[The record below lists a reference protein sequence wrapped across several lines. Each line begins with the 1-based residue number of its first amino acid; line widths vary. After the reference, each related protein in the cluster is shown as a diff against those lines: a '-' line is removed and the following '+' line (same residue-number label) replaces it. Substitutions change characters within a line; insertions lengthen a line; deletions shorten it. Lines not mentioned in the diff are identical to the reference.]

1 MINGNFYSDT
11 YINFMNMVRRQK
23 NTINEDRTTY
33 QEKFAT
39 KEQKSRDEVITSI
52 LHNYHKNY
60 NNKIKYNKKHKERI
74 IELCFTLIE
83 ITFLIF
89 IASIVLILF
98 CENLRNSI
106 QGIASLLTVCVSLL
120 GLIIGVFKIV
130 TRYIFPE
137 KEEEYITQIVSAI
150 QENDYNTK
158 TAYMNY
164 HKDNT
169 VTFNHSH
176 DSHKI

>member
-1 MINGNFYSDT
+1 MTDGERFYST
-11 YINFMNMVRRQK
+11 YINYMNNIVRRQK

-83 ITFLIF
+83 IIFLIF
-89 IASIVLILF
+89 IASIVLMLF

-169 VTFNHSH
+169 VTSNHSH
-176 DSHKI
+176 DS

>member
-1 MINGNFYSDT
+1 M
-11 YINFMNMVRRQK
+11 
-23 NTINEDRTTY
+23 
-33 QEKFAT
+33 T
-39 KEQKSRDEVITSI
+39 KRF
-52 LHNYHKNY
+52 L
-60 NNKIKYNKKHKERI
+60 
-74 IELCFTLIE
+74 IELILIE

-89 IASIVLILF
+89 ITSIVLVLF

-164 HKDNT
+164 HKGKKSNA
-169 VTFNHSH
+169 
-176 DSHKI
+176 KKG

>member
-1 MINGNFYSDT
+1 MKNGNFYSDT

-89 IASIVLILF
+89 IASIVLMLF

-169 VTFNHSH
+169 VTSNHSH
-176 DSHKI
+176 DS

>member
-1 MINGNFYSDT
+1 MTDGERFYST
-11 YINFMNMVRRQK
+11 YINYMNNIVRRKK

-89 IASIVLILF
+89 IASIVLMLF

-169 VTFNHSH
+169 VTSNHSH
-176 DSHKI
+176 DS

>member
-1 MINGNFYSDT
+1 MTDGERFYST
-11 YINFMNMVRRQK
+11 YINYMNNIVRRQK

-74 IELCFTLIE
+74 IELSFTLIE

-89 IASIVLILF
+89 IASIVLMLF

-169 VTFNHSH
+169 VTSNHSH
-176 DSHKI
+176 DS

>member
-1 MINGNFYSDT
+1 MKNGNFYSDT

-23 NTINEDRTTY
+23 NIINEDRTTY

-83 ITFLIF
+83 VTFLIF
-89 IASIVLILF
+89 IASIVLMLF

-169 VTFNHSH
+169 VTSNHSH
-176 DSHKI
+176 DS

>member
-1 MINGNFYSDT
+1 MKNGNFYSDT

-83 ITFLIF
+83 VTFLIF
-89 IASIVLILF
+89 IASIVLMLF

-169 VTFNHSH
+169 VTSNHSH
-176 DSHKI
+176 DS

>member
-1 MINGNFYSDT
+1 MTDGERFYST
-11 YINFMNMVRRQK
+11 YINYMNNIVRRQK

-89 IASIVLILF
+89 IASIVLMLF
-98 CENLRNSI
+98 CENLRNFI

-169 VTFNHSH
+169 VTSNHPH
-176 DSHKI
+176 DS

>member
-1 MINGNFYSDT
+1 MTDGERFYST
-11 YINFMNMVRRQK
+11 YINYMNNIVRRQK

-60 NNKIKYNKKHKERI
+60 NNKIKYNKKHKEGI

-89 IASIVLILF
+89 IASIVLMLF

-169 VTFNHSH
+169 VTSNHSH
-176 DSHKI
+176 DS

>member
-1 MINGNFYSDT
+1 MKNGNFYSDT

-52 LHNYHKNY
+52 LHNYRKNY

-89 IASIVLILF
+89 IASIVLMLF

-169 VTFNHSH
+169 VTSNHPH
-176 DSHKI
+176 DS

>member
-89 IASIVLILF
+89 ITSIILVLF

-164 HKDNT
+164 HKGKKSNA
-169 VTFNHSH
+169 
-176 DSHKI
+176 KKG

>member
-1 MINGNFYSDT
+1 MTDGERFYST
-11 YINFMNMVRRQK
+11 YINYMNNIVRRQK

-89 IASIVLILF
+89 IASIVLMLF

-169 VTFNHSH
+169 VTSNHSH
-176 DSHKI
+176 DS

>member
-1 MINGNFYSDT
+1 MTDGERFYST
-11 YINFMNMVRRQK
+11 YINYMNNIVRRQK

-89 IASIVLILF
+89 IASIVLMLF

-158 TAYMNY
+158 TVYMNY

-169 VTFNHSH
+169 VTSNHSH
-176 DSHKI
+176 DS